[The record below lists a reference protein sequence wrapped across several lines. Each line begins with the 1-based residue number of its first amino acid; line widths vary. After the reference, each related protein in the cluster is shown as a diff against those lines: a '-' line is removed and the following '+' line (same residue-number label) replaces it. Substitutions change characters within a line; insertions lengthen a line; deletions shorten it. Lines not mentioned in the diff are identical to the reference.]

1 MQTIN
6 AYAATTENSAL
17 IPFQFSL
24 PDLAAE
30 QIDIKVKYCGICHSD
45 LSMLANEWGITE
57 YPFVPGHEIVGT
69 VVAKGEQVKGINL
82 GDEVGLGWFSESCL
96 HCNYCLSG
104 NQNLCSS
111 AEATIV
117 NRHGGFAEVV
127 RCHWIWATKIPKGLD
142 PSTLGPM
149 FCGGITVFN
158 PIVQNNVQPTDRV
171 GVIGVGGLG
180 HLAIQFL
187 NKWGCEVT
195 AFTSSAEKTDETR
208 RMGAHHIVNSR
219 NDSELEQL
227 EGTFDF
233 IINTTNANLNW
244 ELYLNAL
251 RPKGT
256 LHTVGVV
263 PDPIPVP
270 SFPIIL
276 GQKSVSGSPLG
287 SPATVKQMLEFCQ
300 RHNIAAITE
309 EFAMSDVNAA
319 FQHLKEGK
327 ARYRLVLKADF

>member
-1 MQTIN
+1 MRKIK
-6 AYAATTENSAL
+6 AYAATNENAEL
-17 IPFQFSL
+17 TPFEFSL
-24 PDLAAE
+24 PNLSAE
-30 QIDIKVKYCGICHSD
+30 QIDIKVNYCGICHSD

-69 VVAKGEQVKGINL
+69 VVAKGAQVKGL
-82 GDEVGLGWFSESCL
+82 AVGDEVGLGWFSQSCL
-96 HCNYCLSG
+96 HCDLCLSG
-104 NQNLCSS
+104 QQNLCASS
-111 AEATIV
+111 EATIV
-117 NRHGGFAEVV
+117 NRHGGFADHV
-127 RCHWIWATKIPKGLD
+127 RCHWMWAAPIPKGLD
-142 PSTLGPM
+142 VSKLGPM

-158 PIVQNNVQPTDRV
+158 PILQNNVRPTDRV

-195 AFTSSAEKTDETR
+195 AFTSSPEKAEEAM

-219 NDSELEQL
+219 DDTALEQVAS
-227 EGTFDF
+227 TYDF
-233 IINTTNANLNW
+233 IINTTNANLSW
-244 ELYLNAL
+244 ELYLDAL
-251 RPKGT
+251 RAKGT

-270 SFPIIL
+270 AFPIIL

-287 SPATVKQMLEFCQ
+287 SPATVNQMLEFCN
-300 RHNIAAITE
+300 RHNIAAVTE

-319 FQHLKEGK
+319 FEHLKSGD
-327 ARYRLVLKADF
+327 ARYRIVLKADF